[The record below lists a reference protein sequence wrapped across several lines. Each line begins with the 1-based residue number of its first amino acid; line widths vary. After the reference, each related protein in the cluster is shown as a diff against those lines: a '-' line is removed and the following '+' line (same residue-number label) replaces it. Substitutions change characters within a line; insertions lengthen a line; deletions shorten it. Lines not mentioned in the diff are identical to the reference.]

1 MDFAK
6 KSRQIIYANRF
17 LFAFL
22 LLMTVF
28 RSAFADWV
36 QVPSGSMNPTIVE
49 GDRIF
54 VDKLVFGLRIPFT
67 TVHLTEGTAPERG
80 DIVVFDSPKTGITLI
95 KRIIGIPGDV
105 LEMRRDDLFINGVPL
120 RYQATSNATDAD
132 MLASTRGI
140 DHEIAEEVLPGRSH
154 AIMVLPDREAMRD
167 FGPVVIAPGRYFM
180 MGDNRDNS
188 EDSRFI
194 GTVSRDAIVG
204 RASRVVVSLDPEHA
218 YLPRLT
224 RIFKHLD

>member
-1 MDFAK
+1 MDFVK
-6 KSRQIIYANRF
+6 KSWHIAHANRF

-49 GDRIF
+49 GDRILIN
-54 VDKLVFGLRIPFT
+54 KLVFGLRIPFT
-67 TVHLTEGTAPERG
+67 TVRITEGAVPARG

-95 KRIIGIPGDV
+95 KRIIGVPGDV
-105 LEMRRDDLFINGVPL
+105 LEMRRDELFINGTPL
-120 RYQATSNATDAD
+120 GYQATSVETGAD
-132 MLASTRGI
+132 MLASTRRI
-140 DHEIAEEVLPGRSH
+140 DHEFAEEGLPGKPH
-154 AIMVLPDREAMRD
+154 PIMVLPNREALRD
-167 FGPVVIAPGRYFM
+167 FGPVAVPQGQYFM

-194 GTVSRDAIVG
+194 GTVSRDAIIG
-204 RASRVVVSLDPEHA
+204 RASRVVVSLDPERD
-218 YLPRLT
+218 YLPRST
-224 RIFKHLD
+224 RFLKQLD